1 MKCSPTTR
9 NHCGQRRA
17 RGRGRGRGTGRE
29 REGEGEGDGDGE
41 GVGDI
46 FIDAEKSRLEQI
58 VGKDWVK
65 IIEGHSNQAHTTLK
79 FFMAG
84 KSDKKN
90 SDYHENFTFEETVK
104 IYVATALAWP
114 DFCLHNQ
121 LLQNKGRLAKDDGKP
136 WFDFNEGKALRQLH
150 VLDDNAPY
158 NYGVQVCIKDATK
171 QECVQILRVLGVESI
186 PIIHHYKDGK
196 TPPLTFLTE
205 VPKDGEK
212 WAKQKDSPN
221 ADEVCAAILA
231 YLKKHHPNLL
241 KPAFQYVLD
250 KYGIGHSH
258 TVAYTSNNIAEE
270 FVWVDIKGYAGEAE
284 NQSISRTPAET
295 VELLR
300 SKLFRPVLV
309 ANELK
314 DPIPMSTWF
323 DHVRDNWNQ
332 WIQLDA
338 GNGGKLSGKLGALV
352 GVPPIDSAEWKE

>member
-121 LLQNKGRLAKDDGKP
+121 LLQNKGRLAKDDGKRRGSISTRVRP
-136 WFDFNEGKALRQLH
+136 SASSTSWTTTRPTTTGSKCASKMQPSSSVFKFSASSAWR
-150 VLDDNAPY
+150 ASPSFTT
-158 NYGVQVCIKDATK
+158 TK
-171 QECVQILRVLGVESI
+171 TAR
-186 PIIHHYKDGK
+186 
-196 TPPLTFLTE
+196 PPL
-205 VPKDGEK
+205 
-212 WAKQKDSPN
+212 
-221 ADEVCAAILA
+221 
-231 YLKKHHPNLL
+231 
-241 KPAFQYVLD
+241 
-250 KYGIGHSH
+250 
-258 TVAYTSNNIAEE
+258 
-270 FVWVDIKGYAGEAE
+270 
-284 NQSISRTPAET
+284 
-295 VELLR
+295 
-300 SKLFRPVLV
+300 
-309 ANELK
+309 
-314 DPIPMSTWF
+314 
-323 DHVRDNWNQ
+323 
-332 WIQLDA
+332 
-338 GNGGKLSGKLGALV
+338 
-352 GVPPIDSAEWKE
+352 